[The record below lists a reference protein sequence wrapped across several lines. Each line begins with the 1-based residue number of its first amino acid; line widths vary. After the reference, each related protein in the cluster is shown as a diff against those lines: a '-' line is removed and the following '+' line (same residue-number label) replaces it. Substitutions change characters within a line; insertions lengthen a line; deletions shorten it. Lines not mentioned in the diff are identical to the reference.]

1 MNRIS
6 VNPVRFGLKP
16 FVVCFARKTALNVEM
31 SLVSIVPERMN
42 ACCSITLTMLTPR
55 DSRMGR
61 HEISR
66 D

>member
-1 MNRIS
+1 
-6 VNPVRFGLKP
+6 LKP